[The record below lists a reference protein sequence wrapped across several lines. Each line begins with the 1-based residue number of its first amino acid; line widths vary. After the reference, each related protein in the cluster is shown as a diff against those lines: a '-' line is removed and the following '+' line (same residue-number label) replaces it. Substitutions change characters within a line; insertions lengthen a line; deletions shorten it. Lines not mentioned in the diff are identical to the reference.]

1 MDDTIRIFCK
11 NTQTY
16 QEVPQ
21 GSSLN
26 DILGFFPIDKPFPVL
41 AARVNCVPAGLN
53 MHLFTNKDVEFLDYR
68 DMVGKRSYVHSLC
81 FLLYTALK
89 RLYPKSS
96 LQIAHALS
104 NGYYCLADIGHDI
117 EDKDV
122 ALIKSEMDKL
132 VADDIRYK
140 RCEAHTQ
147 EVADLFRSQGLTEKA
162 NLFESSSSVYS
173 TYYMLD
179 DVIDSFYDILL
190 PSTGY
195 IRLFGLEKYKE
206 GLLLRIPDQDDPSKL
221 APHCNQDKIFEAYT
235 ESREWNKKVHLSTM
249 GGICEAIRKGYLNP
263 LINVTEALQE
273 KKLINIAERIANDED
288 IRMVLISGPSSSGKT
303 TFSKRLSVQLM
314 ACAKVP
320 CPISLDNYFVNR
332 VDTPLDENGEYDF
345 ESLYALDLDLFNRD
359 LKAIMNGEEIELPYY
374 NFQTGKRE
382 YKGEKFRLRD
392 GMILIL
398 EGTHG
403 LNPELTKSIPDKY
416 KYKIYVSALTSIGL
430 DDHNWIPSTENR
442 LLRRIIRDNSYRGF
456 SAQETIRRWPSVRQ
470 GEDKWIFPFQ
480 EYANVVFNSA
490 LIYELGVL
498 KSHVEPLL
506 QSVPRNSDEY
516 GESLRLMRFLE
527 NVPTLQD
534 KVVPLTS
541 LLREFLGGSS
551 FKY

>member
-1 MDDTIRIFCK
+1 MDKTIRIFCK

-21 GSSLN
+21 GSNLK
-26 DILGFFPIDKPFPVL
+26 DILGFFPIDNKYPIL
-41 AARVNCVPAGLN
+41 AAKVNNVPAGLS
-53 MHLFTNKDVEFLDYR
+53 MHLFTNKDVEFVDYR
-68 DMVGKRSYVHSLC
+68 DVVGKRSYVHSLC
-81 FLLYTALK
+81 FLLYAAL
-89 RLYPKSS
+89 RHLYPGSS
-96 LQIAHALS
+96 LQMAHALS
-104 NGYYCLADIGHDI
+104 NGYYCLVDIGHEI
-117 EDKDV
+117 EDRDV
-122 ALIKSEMDKL
+122 ELIKGEMRNLAEK
-132 VADDIRYK
+132 DIRYK
-140 RCEAHTQ
+140 RYEEHTQ
-147 EVADLFRSQGLTEKA
+147 EVADLFRSQDQMDKA
-162 NLFESSSSVYS
+162 NLIESSSSVYS

-179 DVIDSFYDILL
+179 DVIDSYFDILL

-195 IRLFGLEKYKE
+195 LKVFGLEKCKD
-206 GLLLRIPDQDDPSKL
+206 GLLLRVPDKDDPSKL
-221 APHCNQDKIFEAYT
+221 APITNQDKVFAAFKD
-235 ESREWNKKVHLSTM
+235 SRDWNKKVHLSTM
-249 GGICEAIRKGYLNP
+249 GGVCEAIRRGYLNP

-273 KKLINIAERIANDED
+273 KKLINIAEHIANDEN
-288 IRMVLISGPSSSGKT
+288 IKMVLISGPSSSGKT
-303 TFSKRLSVQLM
+303 TFSKRLSVQIM

-320 CPISLDNYFVNR
+320 YPISLDNYFVNR
-332 VDTPLDENGEYDF
+332 VDTPLDEDGEYDF

-359 LKAIMNGEEIELPYY
+359 LKALLNGEEIELPHY

-382 YKGEKFRLRD
+382 YNGEKFRLTD
-392 GMILIL
+392 SMVLIL
-398 EGTHG
+398 EGNHG
-403 LNPELTKSIPDKY
+403 LNPELTAGIPDKN

-430 DDHNWIPSTENR
+430 DDHNWIPTAENR

-456 SAQETIRRWPSVRQ
+456 SAQETIRRWPSVRR

-480 EYANVVFNSA
+480 EYADVTFNSA

-498 KSHVEPLL
+498 KSHAEPLL

-527 NVPTLQD
+527 YIPALQD